1 MVWSHFGRHA
11 TVNKVH
17 NTADLSREPHPKFLS
32 TIMNVECSNYSGMQ
46 ICPHWRFTPEYINK
60 HAKKKTHYSEN
71 LPRAKRLLIA
81 QIFNS
86 RRTIVVNKRCSPTT
100 RCFYP
105 SRKLIRT
112 SPRRTTWL
120 FWCTTLTK
128 NVGENKGG
136 NKSHKTGHKIFFCVC
151 CSSNHMELGERN
163 GLSMLAFFHF

>member
-1 MVWSHFGRHA
+1 MWTAS
-11 TVNKVH
+11 KVPVYHYECGMFKLQWDANLSPLKIHTRIH
-17 NTADLSREPHPKFLS
+17 NQTRK
-32 TIMNVECSNYSGMQ
+32 
-46 ICPHWRFTPEYINK
+46 
-60 HAKKKTHYSEN
+60 KKKTHYSEN
-71 LPRAKRLLIA
+71 LPRAKRLFIA

-86 RRTIVVNKRCSPTT
+86 RWTIVVNKRCSPTT
-100 RCFYP
+100 RCFYQ
-105 SRKLIRT
+105 SRKRIRT

-136 NKSHKTGHKIFFCVC
+136 NKSHKTGHKIFFLCVC